1 MRADRNWT
9 TATVVAIRD
18 VAEGIRE
25 ITLRPEQG
33 AGSYPAGSHLG
44 VRVLIEERT
53 ELRYYSLIG
62 MGPVD
67 GTWKIAVKR
76 EEPGRG
82 GSRYMWSHSVGA
94 RLEVAEPDTH
104 FPLSLDAPDYLLI
117 AGGIGITPLIGM
129 AEILM
134 RRGASLRLVYAGRS
148 RRQMA
153 YLDDLEKLL
162 GPRLQVF
169 AGDEGSRLDLA
180 REIAALHPS
189 AEAYL
194 CGPISLLE
202 TARAVWQ
209 ASGRRRDGLAYET
222 FGSSGRHASEAFKV
236 HVPSHD
242 LEVTVDAGTSMLDA
256 LEAAGVPLL
265 ADCRRG
271 ECGLCAID
279 VVACD
284 GQIDHRDV
292 FFSEHQHAQGN
303 KTCACVSRVTGGSIS
318 VEPPFR
324 PDRPLRSGKELASA
338 K

>member
-9 TATVVAIRD
+9 SASVVATRD

-25 ITLRPEQG
+25 ITLRPQLG
-33 AGSYPAGSHLG
+33 AGTYPSGSHLA
-44 VRVLIEERT
+44 VHVLIEGRT

-82 GSRYMWSHSVGA
+82 GSRYMWSLTEGS
-94 RLEVAEPDTH
+94 RLDVAEPDTH
-104 FPLSLDAPDYLLI
+104 FPLSLDAPHYLLI
-117 AGGIGITPLIGM
+117 AGGIGITPLVGM

-134 RRGASLRLVYAGRS
+134 RRGASLRLLYAGRS

-153 YLDDLEKLL
+153 YLGELEALL
-162 GPRLQVF
+162 GSRLQVF
-169 AGDEGSRLDLA
+169 ASDEGSRLDLA
-180 REIAALHPS
+180 SEIAAAHP
-189 AEAYL
+189 ATEAYL

-202 TARAVWQ
+202 SARSAWQ
-209 ASGRRRDGLAYET
+209 QSGRRRDGLAYET
-222 FGSSGRHASEAFKV
+222 FGSSGRHASETFTV
-236 HVPSHD
+236 HVPSHG

-256 LEAAGVPLL
+256 LQAAGVPLL

-303 KTCACVSRVTGGSIS
+303 KICACVSRVTGGSIS
-318 VEPPFR
+318 IEPPFR
-324 PDRPLRSGKELASA
+324 PDVPLRSGKELMSA
-338 K
+338 